1 MLKYIHNILSSHR
14 SQRLAGLIAFLP
26 LLMLV
31 SCADEPDVQS
41 DDDVDFCVRAV
52 WHNGLAGGS
61 TTRALTATDI
71 LADGTGDIVIDYAD
85 YPSLIEVTCSDGNY
99 FTLSKGTSVCGS
111 HSGYWSYTPSYLY
124 KQKYVIRHKL
134 TFHATAQID
143 DLTYPPLTDELEGDF
158 DYRDIHA
165 GHMLFT
171 LHHTRALL
179 RFAFQVD
186 SRYDKVRYILITGIK
201 FNGID
206 CPVAAKVLKVSS
218 LSPVAYCYLD
228 PGQADLTEKTNTIEC
243 TYNIYDKDAN
253 FVTEG
258 NVVTEASI
266 DANAP
271 HLTRQDVKARNTF
284 TLEKLVFS
292 GFPDEITAGYYYDLK
307 VTLNPDYLYVLSDHD
322 NNHMTIQ

>member
-1 MLKYIHNILSSHR
+1 MIKRLSYILYT
-14 SQRLAGLIAFLP
+14 LLV

-99 FTLSKGTSVCGS
+99 FTLSKGTSVCSS
-111 HSGYWSYTPSYLY
+111 HPGYWSYTPSYLY

-143 DLTYPPLTDELEGDF
+143 DPTSFPFTDELESDDF

-179 RFAFQVD
+179 RFAFQV
-186 SRYDKVRYILITGIK
+186 SEKYDKVRYILITGIK

-228 PGQADLTEKTNTIEC
+228 PDQADLLSKTNTIEC

-284 TLEKLVFS
+284 KLAMVFS
-292 GFPDEITAGYYYDLK
+292 GSPAAITAGYYYDLH
-307 VTLNPDYLYVLSDHD
+307 VTLNPDYLYVLSEHD
-322 NNHMTIQ
+322 NKQHMTIE

>member
-1 MLKYIHNILSSHR
+1 MIKRLSYILYT
-14 SQRLAGLIAFLP
+14 LLV
-26 LLMLV
+26 LLMFV

-52 WHNGLAGGS
+52 WHNGLTDGS

-71 LADGTGDIVIDYAD
+71 LADGTGDIAINYAD

-99 FTLSKGTSVCGS
+99 FTLSKGTSVCSS
-111 HSGYWSYTPSYLY
+111 HPGYWSYTPSYLY

-143 DLTYPPLTDELEGDF
+143 DPTYSPLTDELEGDF
-158 DYRDIHA
+158 NYRDIHA

-179 RFAFQVD
+179 RFTFQVHP
-186 SRYDKVRYILITGIK
+186 RYDKVRYILITGIK

-206 CPVAAKVLKVSS
+206 CPVAAKVLKVSPF
-218 LSPVAYCYLD
+218 SPVAYCYLD

-243 TYNIYDKDAN
+243 TYNIYDKDAV
-253 FVTEG
+253 FPTPAMTE
-258 NVVTEASI
+258 VEKVAAETELL
-266 DANAP
+266 N
-271 HLTRQDVKARNTF
+271 HLTRKDVVAQNQF
-284 TLEKLVFS
+284 TLELLKKADGVTPVS
-292 GFPDEITAGYYYDLK
+292 KIEAGYYYDLK

>member
-1 MLKYIHNILSSHR
+1 MIKRLSYILYT
-14 SQRLAGLIAFLP
+14 LLP

-52 WHNGLAGGS
+52 WHNGLADGS
-61 TTRALTATDI
+61 TTRAFTATDI
-71 LADGTGDIVIDYAD
+71 LAEGTGDIAINYAD

-99 FTLSKGTSVCGS
+99 FTLSKGASVCSS
-111 HSGYWSYTPSYLY
+111 HLGYWSYTPSYLY

-134 TFHATAQID
+134 SFHATAQID
-143 DLTYPPLTDELEGDF
+143 APTYSPLTDELYGEFSYENLSDT
-158 DYRDIHA
+158 
-165 GHMLFT
+165 HMLFT

-179 RFAFQVD
+179 RFTFQVD

-228 PGQADLTEKTNTIEC
+228 PDQADLTEKTNTIEC
-243 TYNIYDKDAN
+243 TYSIYDKDAN

-284 TLEKLVFS
+284 KLAMVFS
-292 GFPDEITAGYYYDLK
+292 GSPAAITAGYYYDLK